1 MIIILMRFD
10 FCGNV
15 DCPEWALA
23 EVSLLN
29 RISAI
34 KLKLIIAQIVRKI
47 TGQPYDHE
55 KVAKLCR
62 D

>member
-1 MIIILMRFD
+1 MKFA
-10 FCGNV
+10 FCGNL

-29 RISAI
+29 RMSAI
-34 KLKLIIAQIVRKI
+34 KLKLLLAQIVKKVS
-47 TGQPYDHE
+47 GQPWDQE
-55 KVAKLCR
+55 KLVKLCR